1 MSKTPLIFDVHS
13 VRMVYG
19 YKGWFIQILATR
31 NLLLGSLDYPQPCE
45 NFRRKLLNH
54 QRKI

>member
-1 MSKTPLIFDVHS
+1 MFKTLLIFDVHS
-13 VRMVYG
+13 IRMTYG
-19 YKGWFIQILATR
+19 YEGWFIQILATR
-31 NLLLGSLDYPQPCE
+31 NLLPGTLEYPQPCE